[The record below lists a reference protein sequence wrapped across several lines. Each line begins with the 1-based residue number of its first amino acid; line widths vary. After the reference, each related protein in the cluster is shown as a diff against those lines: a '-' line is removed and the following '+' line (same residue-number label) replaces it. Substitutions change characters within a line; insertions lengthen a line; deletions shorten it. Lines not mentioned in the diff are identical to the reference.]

1 MTTQYYTKRSVIYY
15 ALSDFNY
22 LWLYQYEG
30 MGVIDF
36 VALCINH
43 RRGDVFLTSCDVL

>member
-1 MTTQYYTKRSVIYY
+1 VTLTIFAFEVMG
-15 ALSDFNY
+15 D
-22 LWLYQYEG
+22 

-43 RRGDVFLTSCDVL
+43 RRGDVFPTSCDVL